1 MRDAS
6 ERGLMA
12 RLGTDPAAFEE
23 FYRRHVDAVTLF
35 AVRRVALPDQAADLV
50 AEVFLEVIESAGR
63 YDPDRGEP
71 IAWVMG
77 IAVNLAAAQRRRRAS
92 EARAV
97 AQISGQRLLAPD
109 DYAELEAQIDAA
121 RAARVLHE
129 AIARLPE
136 GQRELL
142 ALVSIDGL
150 TPVQAARTLG
160 IHPAAGRM
168 RLARARRRV
177 RAALAEN
184 ATATG
189 IGTCSGPAEAGRPAS
204 SPFLHG

>member
-6 ERGLMA
+6 ERELVA

-35 AVRRVALPDQAADLV
+35 AVRRVRLPDQAADLV
-50 AEVFLEVIESAGR
+50 AEVFLEVVESADR
-63 YDPDRGEP
+63 YDPRRGEP

-97 AQISGQRLLAPD
+97 ARISGQRLLAPD

-121 RAARVLHE
+121 HAARALHE

-136 GQRELL
+136 GERDLL

-150 TPVQAARTLG
+150 TTVQAARVLG
-160 IHPAAGRM
+160 IRPAAGRM
-168 RLARARRRV
+168 RLARARRKV
-177 RAALAEN
+177 RAALTED
-184 ATATG
+184 ATG
-189 IGTCSGPAEAGRPAS
+189 TGAGSGPPETGRPTS

>member
-6 ERGLMA
+6 ERDLMA

-77 IAVNLAAAQRRRRAS
+77 IAVNLAAAQRRRRAR
-92 EARAV
+92 EASAV
-97 AQISGQRLLAPD
+97 AQISGQRLLPPD

-177 RAALAEN
+177 RAALSEN
-184 ATATG
+184 VTATG
-189 IGTCSGPAEAGRPAS
+189 TCSDPAEAGRSAS

>member
-1 MRDAS
+1 
-6 ERGLMA
+6 
-12 RLGTDPAAFEE
+12 
-23 FYRRHVDAVTLF
+23 
-35 AVRRVALPDQAADLV
+35 
-50 AEVFLEVIESAGR
+50 
-63 YDPDRGEP
+63 
-71 IAWVMG
+71 MG
-77 IAVNLAAAQRRRRAS
+77 IAVNLAAAQRRRHAS

-97 AQISGQRLLAPD
+97 ARVSGQRLLAPD

-121 RAARVLHE
+121 RAARELHE

-150 TPVQAARTLG
+150 TPAQAARTLG

-168 RLARARRRV
+168 RLARARRGV

-184 ATATG
+184 ATAG
-189 IGTCSGPAEAGRPAS
+189 EGAGGGPAEAGRPAS

>member
-6 ERGLMA
+6 EQDLVA

-35 AVRRVALPDQAADLV
+35 AVRRVGLPDQAADLV

-97 AQISGQRLLAPD
+97 ARISGQRLLDPD

-121 RAARVLHE
+121 QEARVLHD

-136 GQRELL
+136 GERVLL

-160 IHPAAGRM
+160 IRPAAGRM
-168 RLARARRRV
+168 RLARARRKV

-184 ATATG
+184 TTATG
-189 IGTCSGPAEAGRPAS
+189 SGGGRTEAGRPAS
-204 SPFLHG
+204 SPFPHG